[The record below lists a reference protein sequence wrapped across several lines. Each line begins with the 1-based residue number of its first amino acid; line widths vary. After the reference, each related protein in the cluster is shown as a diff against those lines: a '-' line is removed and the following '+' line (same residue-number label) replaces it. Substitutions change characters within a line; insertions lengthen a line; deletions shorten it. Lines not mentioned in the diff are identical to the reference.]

1 MDLSLIRYRYDA
13 LFSDIVATGE
23 RAHAANEEQISETE
37 VHLDKEKLND
47 FDKEHFINLNNEES
61 HDPNDMNSPMFFKP
75 SLKREFSTDDI
86 GTSNRVKKSK
96 TKSAREELHSLVELM
111 PSKSADT
118 SHAVE
123 DPTIDKCME
132 FLESWP
138 EIDIPSETYNYDE
151 DDEELQKVH
160 QEQDEEWM
168 TLCQLAGKYVLTYC
182 EKYLCKEPCRISKR
196 SGHIFIQE
204 MLRGN
209 EIRCYENF
217 RLKKAV
223 FIDLSNDLAEKYG
236 LKATREISTHEML
249 GTFLMD
255 CIGALDDT
263 HVKARL
269 PQGQEISYIDL
280 KVIRLKIFL
289 TL

>member
-1 MDLSLIRYRYDA
+1 MRENTGLGWDATKDTIIADNDWWKQKIKVRLSHYSIFLCYFSHYLIYLSSFFFFLFQMDHRYRRFRNMDLSFIRYRYDA

-111 PSKSADT
+111 SSKSADT

-138 EIDIPSETYNYDE
+138 EIDIPFETYNY
-151 DDEELQKVH
+151 
-160 QEQDEEWM
+160 
-168 TLCQLAGKYVLTYC
+168 GKFVS
-182 EKYLCKEPCRISKR
+182 KERRPSN
-196 SGHIFIQE
+196 IF
-204 MLRGN
+204 
-209 EIRCYENF
+209 
-217 RLKKAV
+217 
-223 FIDLSNDLAEKYG
+223 
-236 LKATREISTHEML
+236 
-249 GTFLMD
+249 
-255 CIGALDDT
+255 
-263 HVKARL
+263 
-269 PQGQEISYIDL
+269 
-280 KVIRLKIFL
+280 
-289 TL
+289 

>member
-1 MDLSLIRYRYDA
+1 MKQDWAFFKQLMRENTGLGWDATKDTIIADNDWWKQKIKMDHRYRRFRNMDLSLIRYRYDA
-13 LFSDIVATGE
+13 LFSNIVATGE

-111 PSKSADT
+111 SSKSADT

-123 DPTIDKCME
+123 DPTIDKCVE

-138 EIDIPSETYNYDE
+138 EIDIPSETYNY
-151 DDEELQKVH
+151 
-160 QEQDEEWM
+160 
-168 TLCQLAGKYVLTYC
+168 GKFVS
-182 EKYLCKEPCRISKR
+182 KERRPSN
-196 SGHIFIQE
+196 IF
-204 MLRGN
+204 
-209 EIRCYENF
+209 
-217 RLKKAV
+217 
-223 FIDLSNDLAEKYG
+223 
-236 LKATREISTHEML
+236 
-249 GTFLMD
+249 
-255 CIGALDDT
+255 LDD
-263 HVKARL
+263 
-269 PQGQEISYIDL
+269 
-280 KVIRLKIFL
+280 
-289 TL
+289 